1 MYCFKKII
9 IMPKINLKVI
19 KYSPEYEKKVNTE
32 LLTKIKS
39 IQTYKTSSE
48 QIEAITHIFIRLN
61 ELEDFYTYV
70 FQEYNPYIVFFLEIQ
85 NKIELWKKEHEE
97 NKWGKIENTLLT
109 RFMTEMNKT
118 SQFINQIIN
127 EFTKYYGEIKTTRT
141 KRYIN
146 YYNSDIIEHHYE

>member
-1 MYCFKKII
+1 
-9 IMPKINLKVI
+9 MPKINLKVI
-19 KYSPEYEKKVNTE
+19 EYSPEYEKKVNTE

-39 IQTYKTSSE
+39 IQTYQTSTE

-85 NKIELWKKEHEE
+85 NKIEY
-97 NKWGKIENTLLT
+97 TLLT

-141 KRYIN
+141 KRYITPTKKKN
-146 YYNSDIIEHHYE
+146 ETKMY

>member
-1 MYCFKKII
+1 
-9 IMPKINLKVI
+9 MPKINLKVI

-85 NKIELWKKEHEE
+85 NKID
-97 NKWGKIENTLLT
+97 NTLLT

-146 YYNSDIIEHHYE
+146 YYYNSDIIEHHYE

>member
-1 MYCFKKII
+1 
-9 IMPKINLKVI
+9 MPKINLKVI

-61 ELEDFYTYV
+61 ELEDFYTYTYV

-85 NKIELWKKEHEE
+85 
-97 NKWGKIENTLLT
+97 
-109 RFMTEMNKT
+109 NKT